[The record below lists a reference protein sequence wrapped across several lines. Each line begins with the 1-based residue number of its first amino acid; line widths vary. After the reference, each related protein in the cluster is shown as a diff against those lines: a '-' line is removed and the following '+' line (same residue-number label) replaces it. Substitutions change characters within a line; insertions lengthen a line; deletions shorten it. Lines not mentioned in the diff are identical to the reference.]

1 MDFNFLEKE
10 YSKLNIQI
18 EKEESN
24 LKELSRFVN
33 IRTQVKE
40 IITKMLYIKKQEM
53 KVLIDIVNKGLEY
66 TYPDKQL
73 IFKMEFEEKNNK
85 VVPEF
90 YLNELQLKPPFIGDG
105 GGIISTIGLLIYLTF
120 IKLKNTK
127 ILLLDECESM
137 VDLQATQRLLE
148 FIDFFAKENNITVI
162 MITHKQLEDYKQQN
176 ITDKI
181 SILKVGD

>member
-1 MDFNFLEKE
+1 MDFGFLEKE
-10 YSKLNIQI
+10 SDKLKKQI
-18 EKEESN
+18 EKEKLN
-24 LKELSRFVN
+24 LIELEKSIN
-33 IRTQVKE
+33 IKTQVKE
-40 IITKMLYIKKQEM
+40 IITKMLYVKKQEM
-53 KVLIDIVNKGLEY
+53 KVLTDIVNKGLEY

-73 IFKMEFEEKNNK
+73 IFKMEFEEKNNR
-85 VVPEF
+85 VIPEF

-120 IKLKNTK
+120 IKLKRVK

-137 VDLQATQRLLE
+137 VDLQATQRLFE
-148 FIDFFAKENNITVI
+148 FINYFAKENNITVI

-181 SILKVGD
+181 SILKI

>member
-1 MDFNFLEKE
+1 
-10 YSKLNIQI
+10 
-18 EKEESN
+18 
-24 LKELSRFVN
+24 
-33 IRTQVKE
+33 
-40 IITKMLYIKKQEM
+40 
-53 KVLIDIVNKGLEY
+53 
-66 TYPDKQL
+66 
-73 IFKMEFEEKNNK
+73 MEFEEKNNK

>member
-1 MDFNFLEKE
+1 MDFSFLEKE
-10 YSKLNIQI
+10 ELRLSNLIKK
-18 EKEESN
+18 EKSQ
-24 LKELSRFVN
+24 LKELHKSIN

-53 KVLIDIVNKGLEY
+53 KVLVDIVNKGLEY

-85 VVPEF
+85 IVPEF

-120 IKLKNTK
+120 IKLKNIK

-162 MITHKQLEDYKQQN
+162 IITHKQLEDYKQEN

>member
-1 MDFNFLEKE
+1 MDFSLLEKE
-10 YSKLNIQI
+10 KLKLNNQI
-18 EKEESN
+18 EKEKLN
-24 LKELSRFVN
+24 LKELVKFVN

-53 KVLIDIVNKGLEY
+53 KILTDIVNKGLEY

-105 GGIISTIGLLIYLTF
+105 GGIISTIGLLVYLTF
-120 IKLKNTK
+120 IKLKNIK

-137 VDLQATQRLLE
+137 VDLQATQRLFE
-148 FIDFFAKENNITVI
+148 FINYFAEENKITVI

-176 ITDKI
+176 VTDKI